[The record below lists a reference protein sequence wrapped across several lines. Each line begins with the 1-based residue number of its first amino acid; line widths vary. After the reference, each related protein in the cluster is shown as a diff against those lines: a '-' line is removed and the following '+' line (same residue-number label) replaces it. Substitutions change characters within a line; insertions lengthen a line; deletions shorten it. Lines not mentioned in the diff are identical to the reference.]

1 MPADSSSSDDVLKA
15 TKPPEVVGPILNPLI
30 VMTKN
35 ADAGMTAPAIVTMN
49 DVPVVALQV
58 PVSSA
63 TLLLPAAAVG
73 VMDGAK
79 KPEGYVSVMVPPAG
93 IGFKGVNPSVT
104 GTFVLPVLRSEA
116 EIKKLTFM
124 SPIKISPL

>member
-1 MPADSSSSDDVLKA
+1 MSADSSSSDDVLKA
-15 TKPPEVVGPILNPLI
+15 TKPPEVIEPIVNPLI

-35 ADAGMTAPAIVTMN
+35 ADAGMTAPAVVMTN
-49 DVPVVALQV
+49 EALVVALQV
-58 PVSSA
+58 PVSPA
-63 TLLLPAAAVG
+63 TLLLLAAAVG

-104 GTFVLPVLRSEA
+104 GTFVLPVLRPDTAIVRDTS
-116 EIKKLTFM
+116 
-124 SPIKISPL
+124 